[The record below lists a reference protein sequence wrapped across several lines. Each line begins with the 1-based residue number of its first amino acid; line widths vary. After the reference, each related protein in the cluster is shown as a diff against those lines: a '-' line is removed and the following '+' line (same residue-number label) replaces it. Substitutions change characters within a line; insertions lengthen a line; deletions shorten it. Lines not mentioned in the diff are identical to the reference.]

1 MTGSERAL
9 ARLEKSAVE
18 VVELLERVQVENTTL
33 KDRNEEFSKRLEEL
47 TRETQ
52 AKNGAIERL
61 KGERLTTRTRVEGI
75 LQKVAAL
82 EKS

>member
-1 MTGSERAL
+1 MTGSEQAL